1 MAFGDQIPPDPGAVP
16 GEIDLG
22 RGLRDLCVQGLG
34 ALGRLA
40 QVVGPRHVLVGAPRV
55 GHSARDSDDD
65 DQPRL
70 KFCRKKY
77 SADLVLL
84 VEAEREFSS
93 FRSEMLQMVDNYA
106 ILSLDIAWCY
116 LSCNAVSEL
125 PDADIKLARCEE
137 KFKNRYGSYMER
149 LAALKGSQGS

>member
-1 MAFGDQIPPDPGAVP
+1 MRGQIDFR
-16 GEIDLG
+16 
-22 RGLRDLCVQGLG
+22 RGLRDLRVQGLG

-55 GHSARDSDDD
+55 EHSARDSDDD
-65 DQPRL
+65 DQPSL
-70 KFCRKKY
+70 TSETKFCRKKY

-125 PDADIKLARCEE
+125 PDADIKVARCEE
-137 KFKNRYGSYMER
+137 KFKNSYGSNMER

>member
-1 MAFGDQIPPDPGAVP
+1 MVFGDQIPPDPGAVP

-70 KFCRKKY
+70 TSEIKFCRKQY

-93 FRSEMLQMVDNYA
+93 FRFEMLRMVDNYA

-137 KFKNRYGSYMER
+137 KFKNSYGRTWRGWR
-149 LAALKGSQGS
+149 L